1 RAFDDADAKKTAVQ
15 TQGSGI
21 IRRLS
26 SIATQLWSE
35 TMEKKLLLTTS
46 ALGGLLIL
54 PVAGYI
60 SWTMMHDPRM
70 LAGDQQAP
78 AMIGAQPPQ
87 VDEPKPVQPQPL
99 PMVEPAAPS
108 QPAVKQAPLARQ
120 IEALSSSKTV
130 GQAGTAAE
138 KPVAMAPMPA
148 PAVEMAQD

>member
-1 RAFDDADAKKTAVQ
+1 MTDDQKLSELGKLTPPRPSDAARRAAMHAAMRAFDNADAKKTAVQ

-70 LAGDQQAP
+70 LAGDPQAP
-78 AMIGAQPPQ
+78 VTI
-87 VDEPKPVQPQPL
+87 
-99 PMVEPAAPS
+99 
-108 QPAVKQAPLARQ
+108 
-120 IEALSSSKTV
+120 
-130 GQAGTAAE
+130 
-138 KPVAMAPMPA
+138 
-148 PAVEMAQD
+148 